1 MSAHVAERLAAAA
14 ATASL
19 DVLVLRDLLEASAV
33 GAAALNALAGAP
45 AAVELASQVRS
56 TELSAGAT
64 RVVGRTRF
72 AAPDR
77 PGVLA
82 MLDGAPG
89 FCTRSNGLLRGAAP
103 ALRRGRAGSS
113 PVDASTG
120 DRLRVALVSADA
132 PGVRLARAEG
142 ALDDDLWEAELD
154 AAPLAVVELGIS
166 GPDALSRAYARHV
179 ARLADIADELIEAT
193 RARIT
198 TRHQFGVPVAEFQA
212 VAFTLAAYAAR
223 WRTVRAHLDALA
235 GVPSAGGSAT
245 IALLA
250 YAGDLAL
257 ASGSDLLSL
266 HGAHGLTHTS
276 PAGRLYL
283 HLGLMAT
290 RWGLPRDLRDHAR
303 DLLADEGEPAR

>member
-1 MSAHVAERLAAAA
+1 MSAHVAERLTAAA

-19 DVLVLRDLLEASAV
+19 DVLALRDLLEASAV
-33 GAAALNALAGAP
+33 GAAALDALAGAP
-45 AAVELASQVRS
+45 AAVELASSVRS
-56 TELSAGAT
+56 AELSAGAT

-72 AAPDR
+72 AATDR

-89 FCTRSNGLLRGAAP
+89 FCTRSSGVPRS
-103 ALRRGRAGSS
+103 AGSS
-113 PVDASTG
+113 PVDASRG
-120 DRLRVALVSADA
+120 DRLRVALVSSDA

-154 AAPLAVVELGIS
+154 AAPLAVVEPGIS
-166 GPDALSRAYARHV
+166 GPDALARAYARHV
-179 ARLADIADELIEAT
+179 AWLADIADELIEAT

-303 DLLADEGEPAR
+303 DLLADEGEPVR